1 MTNDGTMERSRAI
14 RSAARRR
21 HLLESARTLFV
32 EKGFH
37 QTGMA
42 QIANAS
48 GIAVGQIYRDFA
60 NKEAII
66 AAICEADL
74 TAWLEEDVL
83 EAAVDA
89 GDSAAIRSWINRI
102 ATNEPPEE
110 DRRLMCE
117 LLAEVGRN
125 PSIAIIN
132 RKADARL
139 RISLEAALL
148 SLAPRTSAQR
158 RSTMMDLII
167 SVSWGMVAGMQLF
180 PQEDHSRLRDYIG
193 SLLEREVAALAD

>member
-1 MTNDGTMERSRAI
+1 MERSRAI